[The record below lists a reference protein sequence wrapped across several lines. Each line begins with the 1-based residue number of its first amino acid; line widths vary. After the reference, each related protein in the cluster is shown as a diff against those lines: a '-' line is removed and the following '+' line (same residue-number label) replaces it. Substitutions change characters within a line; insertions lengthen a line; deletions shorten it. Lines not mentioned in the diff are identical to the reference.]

1 MSRMGV
7 FFVLC
12 DNFIIF
18 VSVSRAKHKLEDF
31 WENEWQRMCVICAMD
46 RGLAMR
52 IVKKVSLM
60 PERVKHR
67 GDGVCED
74 VEGYFSIALMS
85 LRLPSFG
92 AGVTPMRWHRSA

>member
-31 WENEWQRMCVICAMD
+31 GEMSGKRCVSFVQWTEGWRCES
-46 RGLAMR
+46 L
-52 IVKKVSLM
+52 KKVSLM

-85 LRLPSFG
+85 LKLPSLG
-92 AGVTPMRWHRSA
+92 AGVTPMRWHRRA